1 MELVEGEYEFT
12 CTDCDG
18 DGSVQ
23 VLHGIIDEATGEPD
37 LVWDKCDDCHGEGT
51 VRVDDEEAAEKIE
64 YGQTP
69 IRTPAG

>member
-12 CTDCDG
+12 CDECKG
-18 DGSVQ
+18 DGSLQYVRA
-23 VLHGIIDEATGEPD
+23 DEETDEPD
-37 LVWDKCDDCHGEGT
+37 LVWDECDDCHGEGT
-51 VRVDDEEAAEKIE
+51 VRVDEQVAAEKIE